1 DTGQFPTTAAGLA
14 RTIAWVG
21 RRTGEDLASL
31 WVIEGVASYGAGLA
45 ATVARAGYEVV
56 EAARMNARG
65 NRGLGK
71 SDPLDAHRHA
81 AAARPALGRGPPGCP
96 APPDRLPRPH
106 DGRPPRHRERTDRSS
121 ARRGPRHR
129 RPPAPLPHTGRHG
142 RPLAIPRRRSRHG
155 DGPGGG
161 Y

>member
-1 DTGQFPTTAAGLA
+1 MTIVAHAHPFVTGVDTHARNHVLAILAATGEIIDTGQFPTTAAGLA

-71 SDPLDAHRHA
+71 SDPLDAHRIA
-81 AAARPALGRGPPGCP
+81 AAV
-96 APPDRLPRPH
+96 LPL
-106 DGRPPRHRERTDRSS
+106 DTGQL
-121 ARRGPRHR
+121 R
-129 RPPAPLPHTGRHG
+129 RPRLAEEIGSASCRGRVARTWG
-142 RPLAIPRRRSRHG
+142 
-155 DGPGGG
+155 
-161 Y
+161 